1 MNKGK
6 ELAKTSCLFVAL
18 ILTVALS
25 ALIITVAATN
35 ASFKVEP
42 QQEHMITLSLQETDG
57 VSGSFSV
64 VSDDSSG
71 INFFVIDP
79 QNRTILGYLNTGQKK
94 FSFTAELTGDY
105 QLQFD
110 NSVSSVYTK
119 TIALNYDITHYIMG
133 LPQEQFLLVV
143 IAAVALLGLIIYIM
157 LMPK

>member
-1 MNKGK
+1 MT
-6 ELAKTSCLFVAL
+6 KTRCLFIAL
-18 ILTVALS
+18 ILAVALS
-25 ALIITVAATN
+25 TLTITVAATN

-42 QQEHMITLSLQETDG
+42 QQEHVITLSLQETDG

-64 VSDDSSG
+64 VSDDQSG

-79 QNRTILGYLNTGQKK
+79 QNRTILGYLNTGLKK
-94 FSFTAELTGDY
+94 FSFTAEVTGDY
-105 QLQFD
+105 QLHFD
-110 NSVSSVYTK
+110 NSVSSDFVK
-119 TIALNYDITHYIMG
+119 TVALNYDITHYIMG

>member
-1 MNKGK
+1 
-6 ELAKTSCLFVAL
+6 
-18 ILTVALS
+18 
-25 ALIITVAATN
+25 
-35 ASFKVEP
+35 
-42 QQEHMITLSLQETDG
+42 
-57 VSGSFSV
+57 
-64 VSDDSSG
+64 
-71 INFFVIDP
+71 
-79 QNRTILGYLNTGQKK
+79 LNTGQKK